1 MQGVEGFKVIK
12 SVNGVKYE
20 NVFYYI
26 KDVLGYIRNI
36 LDKHNQLVVSYYYN
50 AWGEVF
56 PQFHETSLMI
66 EVTIKV

>member
-26 KDVLGYIRNI
+26 KDVLVDIHNI
-36 LDKHNQLVVSYYYN
+36 VDKDKQLVVSYYY
-50 AWGEVF
+50 
-56 PQFHETSLMI
+56 
-66 EVTIKV
+66 K